1 MILIIG
7 ANGFFGNQLQK
18 LFLTKKLIF
27 FPTDISL
34 DGENYLDIRNLFSI
48 KEVIKR
54 NNIKTI
60 INCSCEPATSKSKKK
75 LWNTNVEGNLNL
87 IKACLEFNIKKYIY
101 ISTSAIWVKNYKIPV
116 EENEK
121 YCPIENYGKSKVQA
135 EINIKN
141 SKLNNW
147 TIFRVPMI
155 VSRERLGI
163 LSLLFDLIRL
173 NKKIPLL
180 GTGENIL
187 QFIHAEDLSHY
198 IYLSLYKDEKNVY
211 NVGSEEKISLKA
223 LVEKLIIL
231 SSSKSKIILIKDFG
245 ITMILNFLNKLN
257 LSPLNIYH
265 LNMLKYSL
273 TMNSSKIHK
282 NYRFKPIFKTSD
294 MILEAFFNYKKNLGK
309 NNINTEITNPVK
321 PGILKLIKLIF

>member
-18 LFLTKKLIF
+18 FFLKKKIIF

-34 DGENYLDIRNLFSI
+34 NGESYLDVRNLDLI
-48 KEVIKR
+48 KGIIKK
-54 NNIKTI
+54 NNIKI
-60 INCSCEPATSKSKKK
+60 IVNCSCEPATSKSKKK
-75 LWNTNVEGNLNL
+75 LWSTNVNGNQNL

-116 EENEK
+116 EENEN
-121 YCPIENYGKSKVQA
+121 YHPIENYGKSKVQA
-135 EINIKN
+135 EIDIKN
-141 SKLNNW
+141 SKLKNW

-163 LSLLFDLIRL
+163 LSLLFDLIHS

-187 QFIHAEDLSHY
+187 QFIHAEDLSYY
-198 IYLSLYKDEKNVY
+198 IYLSLNKDEKSIY

-223 LVEKLIIL
+223 LIEKLIIL
-231 SSSKSKIILIKDFG
+231 SSSKSKVILIKDIG
-245 ITMILNFLNKLN
+245 ITMILNILNKLN

-282 NYRFKPIFKTSD
+282 NYSFKPLFKTSD

>member
-187 QFIHAEDLSHY
+187 QFIHAEDLSYY
-198 IYLSLYKDEKNVY
+198 IYLSLNKDEKSIY

-223 LVEKLIIL
+223 LIEKLIIL

-265 LNMLKYSL
+265 LNMLKYSF
-273 TMNSSKIHK
+273 TMNSSKIHR
-282 NYRFKPIFKTSD
+282 NYGFKPRFKTSD
-294 MILEAFFNYKKNLGK
+294 MILEAFINYKKNLGK
-309 NNINTEITNPVK
+309 NNINTEITNPIK
-321 PGILKLIKLIF
+321 PGILKLIKLLF